1 MDILKKSL
9 MTVVAAMSLF
19 LFAACNFELKND
31 DGKSAPQKEE
41 QKEEPVKEEPQK
53 EEPVEKVIAATYTNK
68 DAELFGIEVK
78 IDFYTDGSWLAYDV
92 LLEDGESM
100 AFIDLYKGTFEGTSS
115 EDGTLKIKITDYS
128 DAAKFV
134 EDDKMS
140 ELLTYLDS
148 KIDLETAVLPVK
160 YEVKWSAYENPEE
173 KSYSVEKGKLTL
185 FGGDFFRDGY
195 TPDETETDPIE
206 DPENDNPVEE
216 PTENPTDDPVEPPLE
231 DPEEKPDDTEVK
243 KTLVAKYISKKD
255 SVTSLILTVEFYSDG
270 SWLAYDDIHGVETSA
285 DSEGNSESKEYTFA
299 YVDLYK
305 GTYTGNP
312 AEDGKITIVTTH
324 NTVISN
330 LRSISTIY
338 DYYGEIESNIGKDAE
353 LPVRFTD
360 TWLSSAKVETEVTIS
375 KGKMNVFD
383 TDLYKDGKYE
393 DESETGEE
401 TPVEEPEVTK
411 ELVARYLGYDDIGNV
426 FIDLYNDGSF
436 LAYDKINMGNNITM
450 ILDLYKGTYQ
460 GNPAEDG
467 AISFNISHVSSVIGQ
482 TNAKLIAL
490 MTAQI
495 AEAGEDAVYPMRVNS
510 EWVEYP
516 FSAAVIVKNGRANVL
531 GFDVIREGTE
541 DSGNSEE
548 TLAELDSL
556 FSAEDCTIAVNP
568 LSISDGNWTMKTTIV
583 SDDLARIT
591 KSLYSTILNNFTEP
605 EQQMIHSWELSD
617 EEIEE
622 KHLTTYAEDYVFLK
636 LPGKTFSIKEYD
648 FSVDK
653 TKEGSDDNKITI
665 TKNVSTFI
673 LSTDGDVFAK
683 KFYNITYDVYG
694 LPRAEWKGTY
704 TIVQTEEDLDYDHDK
719 GLIADMVISGRD
731 KYEWKSDADQI
742 KIFGTEK
749 YIKDENSIYIMK
761 KE

>member
-68 DAELFGIEVK
+68 DAAMFGVEMK
-78 IDFYTDGSWLAYDV
+78 IDFYTDGSFLAYDDV
-92 LLEDGESM
+92 MDEEGASIALVG
-100 AFIDLYKGTFEGTSS
+100 LYKGTYEGKSS
-115 EDGTLKIKITDYS
+115 EDGTLKIKIKDYS
-128 DAAKFV
+128 DAAKLI
-134 EDDKMS
+134 EADKMF
-140 ELLTYLDS
+140 ELLTQIES
-148 KIDLETAVLPVK
+148 KFNLETAELPVK

-173 KSYSVEKGKLTL
+173 KSCSVEKGKLTL

-216 PTENPTDDPVEPPLE
+216 PTENPTDDPVEPPVE
-231 DPEEKPDDTEVK
+231 EPEEKPDDTEVK

-270 SWLAYDDIHGVETSA
+270 SWLAYDDIHGGEGFA

-338 DYYGEIESNIGKDAE
+338 DYYGEVESNIGKDAE

-393 DESETGEE
+393 DGAETGEE

-411 ELVARYLGYDDIGNV
+411 EIVARFLGKDDVGNV
-426 FIDLYNDGSF
+426 FIELYTDKNF
-436 LAYDKINMGNNITM
+436 LVYDIVEFENGATLKF
-450 ILDLYKGTYQ
+450 DLYKGTYT
-460 GNPAEDG
+460 GTPTEDG
-467 AISFNISHVSSVIGQ
+467 TISFNISHR
-482 TNAKLIAL
+482 AKILDNDFMSQFAL
-490 MTAQI
+490 MEAQL
-495 AEAGEDAVYPMRVNS
+495 EAAGPNATYPVKFKDDWN
-510 EWVEYP
+510 V
-516 FSAAVIVKNGRANVL
+516 FNLAAAVTVKNGRTNVL
-531 GFDVIREGTE
+531 NCDVVREGTI
-541 DSGNSEE
+541 
-548 TLAELDSL
+548 AELETP
-556 FSAEDCTIAVNP
+556 FSEQTCTEKVSKLA
-568 LSISDGNWTMKTTIV
+568 LSDGNWKLKQYLEV
-583 SDDLARIT
+583 ENQARIQEA
-591 KSLYSTILNNFTEP
+591 LYPKLLEKFSESDQAIIN
-605 EQQMIHSWELSD
+605 SWKMSD
-617 EEIEE
+617 AEIEE
-622 KHLTTYAEDYVFLK
+622 RGLTSYSTGFIFLTM
-636 LPGKTFSIKEYD
+636 PGKSINISEYD
-648 FSVDK
+648 FTVDNS
-653 TKEGSDDNKITI
+653 KEGNDENKITV
-665 TKNVSTFI
+665 TEKVVTLLNSYEGNELVKKVLNALYDLYQQPRPVWNGNYCLV
-673 LSTDGDVFAK
+673 LSEKDSDLEHNKGWLA
-683 KFYNITYDVYG
+683 G
-694 LPRAEWKGTY
+694 L
-704 TIVQTEEDLDYDHDK
+704 
-719 GLIADMVISGRD
+719 VISGNER
-731 KYEWKSDADQI
+731 YEVKSDSQN
-742 KIFGTEK
+742 KRFFVTEK
-749 YIKDENSIYIMK
+749 YIKDKNSIYIMK
-761 KE
+761 NE

>member
-1 MDILKKSL
+1 MIKRKK
-9 MTVVAAMSLF
+9 
-19 LFAACNFELKND
+19 
-31 DGKSAPQKEE
+31 
-41 QKEEPVKEEPQK
+41 
-53 EEPVEKVIAATYTNK
+53 TYK
-68 DAELFGIEVK
+68 
-78 IDFYTDGSWLAYDV
+78 
-92 LLEDGESM
+92 
-100 AFIDLYKGTFEGTSS
+100 
-115 EDGTLKIKITDYS
+115 
-128 DAAKFV
+128 
-134 EDDKMS
+134 
-140 ELLTYLDS
+140 
-148 KIDLETAVLPVK
+148 
-160 YEVKWSAYENPEE
+160 
-173 KSYSVEKGKLTL
+173 VEKGKLRIFET
-185 FGGDFFRDGY
+185 DFIREGY
-195 TPDETETDPIE
+195 TPDENDK
-206 DPENDNPVEE
+206 ENSGDSNK
-216 PTENPTDDPVEPPLE
+216 DPVKDLDDTE
-231 DPEEKPDDTEVK
+231 DDSDDTEVN
-243 KTLVAKYISKKD
+243 KTLVAKYASKKD
-255 SVTSLILTVEFYSDG
+255 SVTGLILTVEFYSDG
-270 SWLAYDDIHGVETSA
+270 TWLAYDDIHGAETSA

-305 GTYTGNP
+305 GTYTGKP
-312 AEDGKITIVTTH
+312 AEDGKLSIVITH

-330 LRSISTIY
+330 LRSSSTIDQY
-338 DYYGEIESNIGKDAE
+338 FEGIETELSNIGKDAE

-360 TWLSSAKVETEVTIS
+360 TWLSSVKVETEVTIS

-401 TPVEEPEVTK
+401 THVEEPEVTK

-495 AEAGEDAVYPMRVNS
+495 VEAGEDAVYPMRVNS

-548 TLAELDSL
+548 TLAELESL

-568 LSISDGNWTMKTTIV
+568 LSISDGNWTMKKTIA

-591 KSLYSTILNNFTEP
+591 RSLYSTILSNFTEP

-704 TIVQTEEDLDYDHDK
+704 TIVQTEEETNYDHDK
-719 GLIADMVISGRD
+719 GLIADMVISGSD
-731 KYEWKSDADQI
+731 KYEWKSDAERL

-749 YIKDENSIYIMK
+749 NVKDENSIYIMK

>member
-41 QKEEPVKEEPQK
+41 EQKEEPVKEEPQK

-68 DAELFGIEVK
+68 EFGVEVK
-78 IDFYTDGSWLAYDV
+78 IDFYTDGTWLAYDDV
-92 LLEDGESM
+92 QSEDGESM
-100 AFIDLYKGTFEGTSS
+100 AFIDLYKGTYEGKAS
-115 EDGTLKIKITDYS
+115 EDGTLKIKATDYS
-128 DAAKFV
+128 DAAKANIL
-134 EDDKMS
+134 S
-140 ELLTYLDS
+140 LLSDLES
-148 KIDLETAVLPVK
+148 KINPETAVLPVK

-185 FGGDFFRDGY
+185 FGGDFIRKGY
-195 TPDETETDPIE
+195 KSDESEPEKDPTEEPSEGPTEEPKEPAE
-206 DPENDNPVEE
+206 DPKE
-216 PTENPTDDPVEPPLE
+216 DPVEDE
-231 DPEEKPDDTEVK
+231 
-243 KTLVAKYISKKD
+243 KTLVATYISKKD
-255 SVTSLILTVEFYSDG
+255 SVTSLIMKVDFYSDG
-270 SWLAYDDIHGVETSA
+270 TWLAYDDIHGGEGFA

-338 DYYGEIESNIGKDAE
+338 DYYGEVESNIGKDAE
-353 LPVRFTD
+353 LPVRVTD
-360 TWLSSAKVETEVTIS
+360 TWLSCAKVETEVTVS

-383 TDLYKDGKYE
+383 TVLYKDGKYE

-548 TLAELDSL
+548 TLAELESL
-556 FSAEDCTIAVNP
+556 FSAEDCTKTVNP
-568 LSISDGNWTMKTTIV
+568 LSISDGNWTMKKSLV
-583 SDDLARIT
+583 SDNLALIM
-591 KSLYSTILNNFTEP
+591 KSMYSRLLSNFTEP
-605 EQQMIHSWELSD
+605 ELQVIHSWELSD

-622 KHLTTYAEDYVFLK
+622 KHLTDYAEDYVFLK
-636 LPGKTFSIKEYD
+636 MPGRTYSIKEYD

-653 TKEGSDDNKITI
+653 TEEGSDENKIEI
-665 TKNVSTFI
+665 TKKVSTSI
-673 LSTDGDVFAK
+673 LSTDGDVFVK
-683 KFYNITYDVYG
+683 KFNNITYDVYG
-694 LPRAEWKGTY
+694 IKRPEWKGNY
-704 TIVQTEEDLDYDHDK
+704 IIIQTEEETNYDHDK
-719 GLIADMVISGRD
+719 GLIADMVISGSD

-749 YIKDENSIYIMK
+749 NVKDENSIYIMK

>member
-9 MTVVAAMSLF
+9 MTLVAATALF

-31 DGKSAPQKEE
+31 DGKSAPQKEEE

-68 DAELFGIEVK
+68 DAAMFGVEMK
-78 IDFYTDGSWLAYDV
+78 IDFYTDGSFLAYDDV
-92 LLEDGESM
+92 MDEEGASIALVG
-100 AFIDLYKGTFEGTSS
+100 LYKGTYEGKSS
-115 EDGTLKIKITDYS
+115 EDGTLKIKIKDYS
-128 DAAKFV
+128 DEAEVIETDSFLSLIPKIEAVIVAAG
-134 EDDKMS
+134 ENA
-140 ELLTYLDS
+140 ELP
-148 KIDLETAVLPVK
+148 IK

-185 FGGDFFRDGY
+185 FGGDFFRKGY
-195 TPDETETDPIE
+195 KSDESEPEKDPAEEPSEGPTEEPK
-206 DPENDNPVEE
+206 E
-216 PTENPTDDPVEPPLE
+216 PTEDPKEDPVEDE
-231 DPEEKPDDTEVK
+231 

-270 SWLAYDDIHGVETSA
+270 TWLAYDDIHGGETSV

-305 GTYTGNP
+305 GTYTGKP

-330 LRSISTIY
+330 LRGSSKY
-338 DYYGEIESNIGKDAE
+338 SEEIENELSNIGKDAE
-353 LPVRFTD
+353 LPVRVTD
-360 TWLSSAKVETEVTIS
+360 TWLSSVKVETEVTVS

-383 TDLYKDGKYE
+383 TVLYKDGKYE

-460 GNPAEDG
+460 ENPAEDG

-495 AEAGEDAVYPMRVNS
+495 VEAGEDAVYPMRVNS

-548 TLAELDSL
+548 ILAELESL

-568 LSISDGNWTMKTTIV
+568 LSISDGNWIMKKTIA
-583 SDDLARIT
+583 SDDLAHIT
-591 KSLYSTILNNFTEP
+591 RSLYSTILSNFTEP
-605 EQQMIHSWELSD
+605 EQQIIHSWELSD

-673 LSTDGDVFAK
+673 VSTDGDVFAK

-719 GLIADMVISGRD
+719 GLIADMVISGSD

-749 YIKDENSIYIMK
+749 NVKDENSIYIMK

>member
-1 MDILKKSL
+1 MDILKNLFK
-9 MTVVAAMSLF
+9 TTAAAMVLI
-19 LFAACNFELKND
+19 LFAACNFELKS
-31 DGKSAPQKEE
+31 DGSKPSPQKEE
-41 QKEEPVKEEPQK
+41 VPTEEPAKKE
-53 EEPVEKVIAATYTNK
+53 VAATYVNK
-68 DAELFGIEVK
+68 DAAMLGVEMK
-78 IDFYTDGSWLAYDV
+78 IDFYTDGSFLAYDDV
-92 LLEDGESM
+92 MDEEGASIALVG
-100 AFIDLYKGTFEGTSS
+100 LYKGTYEGKAS
-115 EDGTLKIKITDYS
+115 EDGTLKIKIIDRS
-128 DAAKFV
+128 DVA
-134 EDDKMS
+134 ELIETESLLSLMS
-140 ELLTYLDS
+140 E
-148 KIDLETAVLPVK
+148 IEAAIAAAGENAELPIK
-160 YEVKWSAYENPEE
+160 YEVKWSAYDDNEE
-173 KSYSVEKGKLTL
+173 KSYTVAKGKLNI
-185 FGGDFFRDGY
+185 FDADFIRDGY
-195 TPDETETDPIE
+195 VPDETEPVDEPIE
-206 DPENDNPVEE
+206 TPV
-216 PTENPTDDPVEPPLE
+216 E
-231 DPEEKPDDTEVK
+231 DPEEKPDDTEIN
-243 KTLVAKYISKKD
+243 KTLVAKYASKKD
-255 SVTSLILTVEFYSDG
+255 SVTGLILTVEFYSDG
-270 SWLAYDDIHGVETSA
+270 TWLAYDDIHGAETSA

-305 GTYTGNP
+305 GTYTGKP

-330 LRSISTIY
+330 LRGSSKY
-338 DYYGEIESNIGKDAE
+338 SEEIENELSNIGKDAE

-360 TWLSSAKVETEVTIS
+360 TWLPSAKVETEVTIS

-401 TPVEEPEVTK
+401 THVEEPEVTK

-495 AEAGEDAVYPMRVNS
+495 VEAGEDAVYPMRVNS

-516 FSAAVIVKNGRANVL
+516 FSAAVIVKNGSANVL

-548 TLAELDSL
+548 TLAELESL

-568 LSISDGNWTMKTTIV
+568 LSISDGNWTMKKTIA

-591 KSLYSTILNNFTEP
+591 RSLYSTILSNFTEP

-704 TIVQTEEDLDYDHDK
+704 TIVQTEEETNYDHDK
-719 GLIADMVISGRD
+719 GLIADMVISGSD
-731 KYEWKSDADQI
+731 KYEWKSDAERL

-749 YIKDENSIYIMK
+749 NVKDENSIYIMK

>member
-41 QKEEPVKEEPQK
+41 EQKEEPVK
-53 EEPVEKVIAATYTNK
+53 KVIAATYTNK
-68 DAELFGIEVK
+68 DAEMFGVEVK
-78 IDFYTDGSWLAYDV
+78 IDFYTDGTWLAYDDV
-92 LLEDGESM
+92 QSEDGESM
-100 AFIDLYKGTFEGTSS
+100 AIIDLYKGTYEGKVS
-115 EDGTLKIKITDYS
+115 EDGTLKIKATDYS
-128 DAAKFV
+128 DAAKANIL
-134 EDDKMS
+134 S
-140 ELLTYLDS
+140 LLSDLES
-148 KIDLETAVLPVK
+148 KIDPETAVLPVK

-173 KSYSVEKGKLTL
+173 KTYSVEKGKLTL

-216 PTENPTDDPVEPPLE
+216 PTENPTDDPVEPPAE
-231 DPEEKPDDTEVK
+231 DPEEKTDDTEVK

-255 SVTSLILTVEFYSDG
+255 DSTGLILTVEFYSDG

-338 DYYGEIESNIGKDAE
+338 DYYGEVESNIGKDAE
-353 LPVRFTD
+353 LPVRVTD
-360 TWLSSAKVETEVTIS
+360 MWLSCAKVETEVTVS

-383 TDLYKDGKYE
+383 TVLYKDGKYE
-393 DESETGEE
+393 DESES
-401 TPVEEPEVTK
+401 EVTK
-411 ELVARYLGYDDIGNV
+411 EIVARYLGYDDIGNV

-495 AEAGEDAVYPMRVNS
+495 VEAGEDAVYPMRVNS

-548 TLAELDSL
+548 TLAELESL
-556 FSAEDCTIAVNP
+556 FSAEDCTIAVKP
-568 LSISDGNWTMKTTIV
+568 LSISDGNWTMKKTIV

-591 KSLYSTILNNFTEP
+591 KSLYSTILSNFTEP
-605 EQQMIHSWELSD
+605 EQQIIHSWELSD
-617 EEIEE
+617 KEIEE

-694 LPRAEWKGTY
+694 LPRVEWKGTY

-719 GLIADMVISGRD
+719 GLIADMVISGSD

-749 YIKDENSIYIMK
+749 NIKDENSIYIMK

>member
-41 QKEEPVKEEPQK
+41 PVKEEPQK

-68 DAELFGIEVK
+68 EFGVEVK
-78 IDFYTDGSWLAYDV
+78 IDFYTDGTWLAYDDV
-92 LLEDGESM
+92 QSEDGESM
-100 AFIDLYKGTFEGTSS
+100 AFIDLYKGTYEGKAS
-115 EDGTLKIKITDYS
+115 EDGTLKIKATDYS
-128 DAAKFV
+128 DAAKANIL
-134 EDDKMS
+134 S
-140 ELLTYLDS
+140 LLSDLES
-148 KIDLETAVLPVK
+148 KINPETAVLPVK

-173 KSYSVEKGKLTL
+173 KTYSVEKGKLTL
-185 FGGDFFRDGY
+185 FGGDFIRKGY
-195 TPDETETDPIE
+195 KSDESEPEKDPTEEPSEGPTEEPKEPAE
-206 DPENDNPVEE
+206 DPKE
-216 PTENPTDDPVEPPLE
+216 DPVEDE
-231 DPEEKPDDTEVK
+231 
-243 KTLVAKYISKKD
+243 KTLVATYISKKD
-255 SVTSLILTVEFYSDG
+255 SVTSLIMKVDFYSDG
-270 SWLAYDDIHGVETSA
+270 TWLAYDDIHGGEGFA

-338 DYYGEIESNIGKDAE
+338 DYYGEVESNIGKDAE
-353 LPVRFTD
+353 LPVRVTD
-360 TWLSSAKVETEVTIS
+360 TWLSCAKVETEVTVS

-383 TDLYKDGKYE
+383 TVLYKDGKYE

-495 AEAGEDAVYPMRVNS
+495 VEAGEDAVYPMRVNS

-548 TLAELDSL
+548 TLAELESL
-556 FSAEDCTIAVNP
+556 FSAEDCTKTVNP
-568 LSISDGNWTMKTTIV
+568 LSISDGNWTMKKSLV
-583 SDDLARIT
+583 SDNLALIM
-591 KSLYSTILNNFTEP
+591 KSMYSRLLSNFTEP
-605 EQQMIHSWELSD
+605 ELQVIHSWELSD

-622 KHLTTYAEDYVFLK
+622 KHLTDYAEDYVFLK
-636 LPGKTFSIKEYD
+636 MPGRTYSIKEYD

-653 TKEGSDDNKITI
+653 TEEGSDENKIEI
-665 TKNVSTFI
+665 TKKVSTSI
-673 LSTDGDVFAK
+673 LSTDGDVFVK
-683 KFYNITYDVYG
+683 KFNNITYDVYG
-694 LPRAEWKGTY
+694 IKRPEWKGNY
-704 TIVQTEEDLDYDHDK
+704 IIIQTEEETNYDHDK
-719 GLIADMVISGRD
+719 GLIADMVISGSD

-749 YIKDENSIYIMK
+749 NVKDENSIYIMK

>member
-68 DAELFGIEVK
+68 EFGVEVK
-78 IDFYTDGSWLAYDV
+78 IDFYTDGTWLAYDDV
-92 LLEDGESM
+92 QSEDGESM
-100 AFIDLYKGTFEGTSS
+100 AFIDLYKGTYEGKAS
-115 EDGTLKIKITDYS
+115 EDGTLKIKATDYS

-134 EDDKMS
+134 EDDKMI

-148 KIDLETAVLPVK
+148 KIDPETAVLPVK

-216 PTENPTDDPVEPPLE
+216 PTENPTDDPVEPPVE
-231 DPEEKPDDTEVK
+231 EPEEKPDDTEVK

-338 DYYGEIESNIGKDAE
+338 DYYGEVESNIGKDAE
-353 LPVRFTD
+353 LPVRVTD
-360 TWLSSAKVETEVTIS
+360 TWLSCAKVETEVTVS

-383 TDLYKDGKYE
+383 TVLYKDGKYE

-495 AEAGEDAVYPMRVNS
+495 VEAGEDAVYPMRVNS

-548 TLAELDSL
+548 TLAELESL
-556 FSAEDCTIAVNP
+556 FSAEDCTKTVNP
-568 LSISDGNWTMKTTIV
+568 LSISDGNWTMKKSLV
-583 SDDLARIT
+583 SDNLALIM
-591 KSLYSTILNNFTEP
+591 KSMYSRLLSNFTEP
-605 EQQMIHSWELSD
+605 ELQVIHSWELSD

-622 KHLTTYAEDYVFLK
+622 KHLTDYAEDYVFLK
-636 LPGKTFSIKEYD
+636 MPGRTYSIKEYD

-653 TKEGSDDNKITI
+653 TEEGSDENKIEI
-665 TKNVSTFI
+665 TKKVSTSI
-673 LSTDGDVFAK
+673 LSTDGDVFVK
-683 KFYNITYDVYG
+683 KFNNITYDVYG
-694 LPRAEWKGTY
+694 IKRPEWKGNY
-704 TIVQTEEDLDYDHDK
+704 IIIQTEEETNYDHDK
-719 GLIADMVISGRD
+719 GLIADMVISGSD

-749 YIKDENSIYIMK
+749 NVKDENSIYIMK

>member
-78 IDFYTDGSWLAYDV
+78 IDFYTDGTWLAYDDV
-92 LLEDGESM
+92 QSEDGESM
-100 AFIDLYKGTFEGTSS
+100 AIIDLYKGTYEGKAS
-115 EDGTLKIKITDYS
+115 EDGTLKIKITDHSNAAAEVVESNGDITSFLPEES
-128 DAAKFV
+128 DSVPA
-134 EDDKMS
+134 
-140 ELLTYLDS
+140 ELP
-148 KIDLETAVLPVK
+148 IIA
-160 YEVKWSAYENPEE
+160 EVTWSAYSDKEE
-173 KSYSVEKGKLTL
+173 KTYKVEKGKLRIFET
-185 FGGDFFRDGY
+185 DFFRDGY

-216 PTENPTDDPVEPPLE
+216 PTENPTDDPVEPPVE
-231 DPEEKPDDTEVK
+231 EPEEKPDDTEVK

-270 SWLAYDDIHGVETSA
+270 SWLAYDDIHGGEGFT

-338 DYYGEIESNIGKDAE
+338 DYYGEVESNIGKDAE

-360 TWLSSAKVETEVTIS
+360 TWLSSVKVETEVTIS

-383 TDLYKDGKYE
+383 TVLYKDGKYE

-411 ELVARYLGYDDIGNV
+411 ELVARFLGYDDIGNV

-495 AEAGEDAVYPMRVNS
+495 VEAGEDAVYPMRVNS

-548 TLAELDSL
+548 ILAELESL

-568 LSISDGNWTMKTTIV
+568 LSISDGNWIMKKTIA
-583 SDDLARIT
+583 SDDLAHIT
-591 KSLYSTILNNFTEP
+591 RSLYSTILSNFTEP
-605 EQQMIHSWELSD
+605 EQQIIHSWELSD

-719 GLIADMVISGRD
+719 GLIADMVISGSD

-749 YIKDENSIYIMK
+749 NVKDENSIYIMK

>member
-1 MDILKKSL
+1 MNIFKKPIMAAVAVMSL
-9 MTVVAAMSLF
+9 MM
-19 LFAACNFELKND
+19 FAACNFQLKD
-31 DGKSAPQKEE
+31 DEPKSAPQKEEE
-41 QKEEPVKEEPQK
+41 QKEEPVK
-53 EEPVEKVIAATYTNK
+53 KVIATTYTNK
-68 DAELFGIEVK
+68 DAEMFGMEMK
-78 IDFYTDGSWLAYDV
+78 IDFYTDGSWLAYDDV
-92 LLEDGESM
+92 QSDDGESM
-100 AFIDLYKGTFEGTSS
+100 AIIDLYKGTYEGKAS

-128 DAAKFV
+128 DAAKANIL
-134 EDDKMS
+134 S
-140 ELLTYLDS
+140 LLSDLES
-148 KIDLETAVLPVK
+148 KIDPETAELPVK

-173 KSYSVEKGKLTL
+173 KSYSVEKGKITL
-185 FGGDFFRDGY
+185 FGAEFIRKGY
-195 TPDETETDPIE
+195 KSDESEPE
-206 DPENDNPVEE
+206 KDPENDNPVEE
-216 PTENPTDDPVEPPLE
+216 PIENPTDDPVEPPVE
-231 DPEEKPDDTEVK
+231 EPEENPDDTEVK

-270 SWLAYDDIHGVETSA
+270 SWLAYDDIHGVETST
-285 DSEGNSESKEYTFA
+285 DSEGNSESKEFTFA

-305 GTYTGNP
+305 GTYTGKP

-338 DYYGEIESNIGKDAE
+338 DYYGEVELNIGKDAE

-411 ELVARYLGYDDIGNV
+411 EIVARYLGYDDIGNV

-460 GNPAEDG
+460 GKPAEDG
-467 AISFNISHVSSVIGQ
+467 TISFNISHVSSIIGQ

-548 TLAELDSL
+548 TLAELESL

-568 LSISDGNWTMKTTIV
+568 LSISDGNWTMKTTIA

-591 KSLYSTILNNFTEP
+591 RSLYSTILSNFTEP

-636 LPGKTFSIKEYD
+636 LPGKTFNIKEYD

-694 LPRAEWKGTY
+694 LPRVEWKGTY

-749 YIKDENSIYIMK
+749 NIKDENSIYIMK
-761 KE
+761 KD